1 MQDHRMASRA
11 GLVTVEE
18 FAKIPDDDH
27 RYELVEGRVIRM
39 NPPGSRHAV
48 LAARLASLL
57 SQHVEKGGLGVVMAS
72 GGLHLASRPDTV
84 REPDVAFV
92 RAERIPPSG
101 IPDGFWPGPADLAV
115 EIRSPGDRRSEI
127 SAKVNEYLARGV
139 RLVWIVDPKARTVT
153 VHQQDEPQVILEG
166 DAMLDGRTV
175 LPGFSCSLD
184 YIFR

>member
-1 MQDHRMASRA
+1 MASRER
-11 GLVTVEE
+11 LVTVEE

-39 NPPGSRHAV
+39 SPPGSRHAV

-57 SQHVEKGGLGVVMAS
+57 SQHVEKQGLGVVMAS
-72 GGLHLASRPDTV
+72 GGFHLASRPDTV

-101 IPDGFWPGPADLAV
+101 IPDGFWPGPADLAI

-127 SAKVNEYLARGV
+127 SAKVNEYLGRGV

-153 VHQQDEPQVILEG
+153 VHQRDEPQVILEG

-175 LPGFSCSLD
+175 VPGFSCSLG